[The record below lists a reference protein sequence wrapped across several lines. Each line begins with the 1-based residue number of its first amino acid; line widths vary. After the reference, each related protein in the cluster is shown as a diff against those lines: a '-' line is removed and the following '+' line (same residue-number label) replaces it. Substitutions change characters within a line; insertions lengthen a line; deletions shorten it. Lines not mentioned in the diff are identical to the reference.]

1 MKSMVNLDLE
11 GRHIKLYPGDSIKKW
26 GVITFSSVEGLLI
39 KITKVDKGSWS
50 SSGGYEVG
58 TEHFLP
64 WNKLSFT
71 FENTPA

>member
-26 GVITFSSVEGLLI
+26 GVITFSSTEGLLI
-39 KITKVDKGSWS
+39 KITKVNQGSWAS
-50 SSGGYEVG
+50 SDGYKVG

-64 WNKLSFT
+64 WNKLT
-71 FENTPA
+71 FRFETTPE